1 MRDAGLVS
9 LYTPAVEV
17 VHEIG
22 VSRDRSRP
30 MLLMH
35 SNSIYRYYRLHRA
48 SGWRRATLPFAW
60 VTLRLRAE
68 LEALRGK
75 VSR

>member
-1 MRDAGLVS
+1 MRDCVS
-9 LYTPAVEV
+9 LYTPAVEI

-22 VSRDRSRP
+22 VSRSRARS

-48 SGWRRATLPFAW
+48 EGWRRATLPLAW
-60 VTLRLRAE
+60 ATLRVRAE

>member
-1 MRDAGLVS
+1 
-9 LYTPAVEV
+9 
-17 VHEIG
+17 
-22 VSRDRSRP
+22 

-48 SGWRRATLPFAW
+48 TGWRRSTLPLAWATLR
-60 VTLRLRAE
+60 VRAE